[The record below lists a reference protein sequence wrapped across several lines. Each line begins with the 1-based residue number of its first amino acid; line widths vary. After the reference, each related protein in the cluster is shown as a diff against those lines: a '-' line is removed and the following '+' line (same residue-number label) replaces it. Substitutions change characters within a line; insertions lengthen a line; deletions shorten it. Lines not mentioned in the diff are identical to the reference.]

1 LNIHEQFE
9 KEKTDIH
16 KHIENNF
23 ESFYKAHIHVP
34 NLIGEDQSHIYKSLP
49 EMIE

>member
-9 KEKTDIH
+9 KEKTEIL

-23 ESFYKAHIHVP
+23 ESFYKAHIQVP